1 MINSV
6 KFNGIKSVAENL
18 YEKAKVLNEEDFVEL
33 CNKVILQEK
42 VVINK
47 IIDSDSFKKW
57 EDQKVDKIEEK

>member
-18 YEKAKVLNEEDFVEL
+18 YEKARVLNEEDFVEL

-47 IIDSDSFKKW
+47 VIDSESFKKW
-57 EDQKVDKIEEK
+57 DDQKVDKIEEK

>member
-57 EDQKVDKIEEK
+57 DDQKVDKIEEK

>member
-47 IIDSDSFKKW
+47 VIDSDSFKKW

>member
-18 YEKAKVLNEEDFVEL
+18 YEKARVLNEEDFVEL

-47 IIDSDSFKKW
+47 VIDSESFKQW
-57 EDQKVDKIEEK
+57 DDQKVDKIEEK